1 MQIYGPANIFNID
14 IKAMDARFPFW
25 VNEPKIFVAFKKSK
39 NAWIFRG
46 VLWHEIE
53 WLNHMNMFLMM
64 IIACFLKYGSELWH
78 VKRNKKPSFE
88 N

>member
-1 MQIYGPANIFNID
+1 
-14 IKAMDARFPFW
+14 
-25 VNEPKIFVAFKKSK
+25 
-39 NAWIFRG
+39 
-46 VLWHEIE
+46 
-53 WLNHMNMFLMM
+53 MNMFLMM

>member
-25 VNEPKIFVAFKKSK
+25 VAFKKSK

-46 VLWHEIE
+46 MLWHEIE